1 MSAHIIKNFTP
12 DEVAGA
18 LTEFLLYRNGHL
30 PLNGRRFATETLPG
44 RTRLEEK
51 QSKAQS
57 D

>member
-1 MSAHIIKNFTP
+1 MSARRKHPRPCVWRLWRKFRRAIVIPPTSFTEAFP
-12 DEVAGA
+12 
-18 LTEFLLYRNGHL
+18 
-30 PLNGRRFATETLPG
+30 ETLPG